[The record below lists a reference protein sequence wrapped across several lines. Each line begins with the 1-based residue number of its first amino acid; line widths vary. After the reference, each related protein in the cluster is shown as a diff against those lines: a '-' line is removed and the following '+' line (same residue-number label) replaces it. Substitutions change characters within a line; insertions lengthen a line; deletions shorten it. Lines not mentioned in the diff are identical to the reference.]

1 MSPLSQKTVRRFFYD
16 PLDRFVSTNATL
28 LFYNQTRLATE
39 VEGER
44 TNRLF
49 EYDAQPL
56 ALQQNGTTCT
66 LLATD
71 MQTSVL
77 QGVSTDG
84 TQQALAYTPYGH
96 QKDLKTL
103 PGLCGFNGERPDPLT
118 GHYLLGQGYRA
129 FNPVLMRFNSPDN
142 LSPFAEGGINAYA
155 YCGGDPANKV
165 DPTGHIP
172 IPPKLSNL
180 IVRLKTPAWTTRN
193 SVVTLAN
200 TQPLS
205 RVGSNSSLTEFGS
218 RSLSNSPSGSL
229 SDVSLDTITPR
240 SSQSLIEPSGS
251 VPNTP
256 PVQRQRRAGINL
268 QPGDEMYE
276 ALRAHFGVTN
286 RASTASQNSIARQ
299 QSTPRWQQQSLQ
311 PPPYAEASSPPSY
324 YNAVILSPH
333 SNRPKPPLSEGKR
346 DSIRAVDQTNTLL

>member
-1 MSPLSQKTVRRFFYD
+1 MSPISKKTVRHFVYD
-16 PLDRFVSTNATL
+16 PLDRFIGVNATL

-39 VEGER
+39 IEGER
-44 TNRLF
+44 TRRLF

-56 ALQQNGTTCT
+56 ALQQDAATCA

-77 QGVSTDG
+77 HSVSADG
-84 TQQALAYTPYGH
+84 TQQAHAYTPFGH
-96 QKDLKTL
+96 QNDRQMLHSVS
-103 PGLCGFNGERPDPLT
+103 GFNGERPDPVT

-129 FNPVLMRFNSPDN
+129 FNTVLMRFNSPDS
-142 LSPFAEGGINAYA
+142 LSPFEKGGINAYA
-155 YCGGDPANKV
+155 YCENNPANKV

-172 IPPKLSNL
+172 LLAKIIS
-180 IVRLKTPAWTTRN
+180 RLKTPAWTTRN

-205 RVGSNSSLTEFGS
+205 RVGSNTSLTELAS

-240 SSQSLIEPSGS
+240 ASQNLIEPSGAA
-251 VPNTP
+251 PITP
-256 PVQRQRRAGINL
+256 RLQGQRRQGIHL

-276 ALRAHFGVTN
+276 ALMAHFGASN
-286 RASTASQNSIARQ
+286 RTSGVSANRTVRQ
-299 QSTPRWQQQSLQ
+299 QPTPRWQQQSLQ
-311 PPPYAEASSPPSY
+311 PPSYDEASGLPSY
-324 YNAVILSPH
+324 YKAVVLSPH
-333 SNRPKPPLSEGKR
+333 SKRPGPSLPDAKR
-346 DSIRAVDQTNTLL
+346 DSIRTVN